1 MSDSIDLEAIL
12 APISE
17 DNPAGEDLRYDPP
30 YEEIK
35 EARRADDPLAQGDW
49 QRDIKKADW
58 DKVISLS
65 LECLASRSKD
75 LQIAAWL
82 TEGLIKK
89 EGFQGLVLGLQ
100 VLIGILERYWDS
112 CHPRIEDDDLEF
124 RAAPIEFMNEKLWV
138 CVREVPLTDQ
148 DRTGGYSWLKW
159 KESREVG
166 YEADLRNR
174 YGDTDESKKA
184 LRDERI
190 ADGKLTA
197 EDFDAAVSLSSK
209 EFYEDLAR
217 QTAMAAQEFSALD
230 AIVDRQ
236 FGKAAPRLAELRTA
250 IEECDQLVT
259 KLLKDKGGRQPAV
272 QAEPAKEKGGGVLS
286 KLFKWHKEGPQG
298 ESAGQVLPLRT
309 KGPQMD
315 ANDAPSTIDDTAP
328 SPSPYPYPL
337 NLQQISDTGN
347 LEKAVWK
354 EAIQMLETSGMG
366 DALDKLLA
374 ASFSAPSVREKNR
387 YRLLT
392 ARLCLRAERPDL
404 ARPVIEELYS
414 LIEELHLERWESP
427 LWIAEVLDTLYQC
440 LSAGEPSDDD
450 TARARVL
457 FRKLCTTDVTKAM
470 MYRS

>member
-12 APISE
+12 APISK
-17 DNPAGEDLRYDPP
+17 DNPAGEDLRYDPL

-49 QRDIKKADW
+49 QRDIKRADW

-65 LECLASRSKD
+65 LECLMSRSKD
-75 LQIAAWL
+75 LQVAVWL
-82 TEGLIKK
+82 TEGLIKQ

-100 VLIGILERYWDS
+100 ILKGILERYWDS
-112 CHPRIEDDDLEF
+112 CHPQIEDDDLEF

-138 CVREVPLTDQ
+138 SIREVPLTDQ
-148 DRTGGYSWLKW
+148 NRTNGYSWLKW
-159 KESREVG
+159 KESRDVG

-174 YGDTDESKKA
+174 YGDIDESKKA

-217 QTAMAAQEFSALD
+217 QMAMVAQEFSALD
-230 AIVDRQ
+230 TIIDQQ
-236 FGKAAPRLAELRTA
+236 FGKAAPRLAELRAA

-259 KLLKDKGGRQPAV
+259 KILKDKGGRQPAV
-272 QAEPAKEKGGGVLS
+272 QTEPAKEKTGGVLS
-286 KLFKWHKEGPQG
+286 KLFKWHKETPQDD
-298 ESAGQVLPLRT
+298 SAGQVLPMRT
-309 KGPQMD
+309 KGPEMD
-315 ANDAPSTIDDTAP
+315 AIDASSPMEGTALSS
-328 SPSPYPYPL
+328 SPHPYPL

-347 LEKAVWK
+347 LERLLWK
-354 EAIQMLETSGMG
+354 EATHILETSGMR

-387 YRLLT
+387 YRLLM
-392 ARLCLRAERPDL
+392 AKLCLRAERPDL
-404 ARPVIEELYS
+404 AKPVIEELYT

-440 LSAGEPSDDD
+440 LSAGDPSDDD
-450 TARARVL
+450 MARARVL
-457 FRKLCTTDVTKAM
+457 FQRLCTTDVTKAM
-470 MYRS
+470 MYRL